1 MNFKIYVRAIILNK
15 NNDILLIKKRKT
27 QRIWGG
33 EWLLPGGT
41 LEFWE
46 DLENALDR
54 EILEETNL
62 EISNIS
68 FFAYQKIILDDVHWL
83 GIYFV
88 CDAENWENM
97 QNQEPE
103 KHEKL
108 QLFSRENLP
117 KMHDA
122 TIIEKFFTQ

>member
-1 MNFKIYVRAIILNK
+1 MA
-15 NNDILLIKKRKT
+15 DT
-27 QRIWGG
+27 
-33 EWLLPGGT
+33 
-41 LEFWE
+41 
-46 DLENALDR
+46 
-54 EILEETNL
+54 
-62 EISNIS
+62 
-68 FFAYQKIILDDVHWL
+68 HWL

-97 QNQEPE
+97 QNQEAE
-103 KHEKL
+103 KHETL

>member
-1 MNFKIYVRAIILNK
+1 M
-15 NNDILLIKKRKT
+15 
-27 QRIWGG
+27 
-33 EWLLPGGT
+33 
-41 LEFWE
+41 
-46 DLENALDR
+46 
-54 EILEETNL
+54 EETNL
-62 EISNIS
+62 KIVNIS
-68 FFAYQKIILDDVHWL
+68 FFAHQKIILADTQWH